1 MSVSYRRSLTWHH
14 LRMKAKFS
22 IEFFPWGLKC
32 FINPE
37 IPLSASRD
45 PLQVPGKLPQLQ
57 AISSSLLWIS
67 TVFHNEVKV
76 LVGQSHPTLCDP
88 MDCSL
93 PGRSLHGIL
102 QARVLEWVTVSF
114 SRGSSWPRDRTWVS
128 RIPGRRFNL
137 WANAFVHSEASLRTK
152 LVEVTEFQL
161 SYFKS

>member
-93 PGRSLHGIL
+93 PGPSVHEFV
-102 QARVLEWVTVSF
+102 QARILEWVATLF
-114 SRGSSWPRDRTWVS
+114 SRGSSWPRDWTQVS
-128 RIPGRRFNL
+128 WIAGRFFTVR
-137 WANAFVHSEASLRTK
+137 SLS
-152 LVEVTEFQL
+152 L
-161 SYFKS
+161 SVIFF